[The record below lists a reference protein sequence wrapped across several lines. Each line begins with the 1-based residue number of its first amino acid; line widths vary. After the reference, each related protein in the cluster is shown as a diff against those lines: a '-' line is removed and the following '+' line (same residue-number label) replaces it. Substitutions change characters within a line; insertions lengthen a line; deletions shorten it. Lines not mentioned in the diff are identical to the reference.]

1 MAFGEANLSKIAEL
15 KPAPSTNNGRQLWH
29 YEAVAESV
37 ATCAAAGYFNNAR
50 GLLKVDDRII
60 VIGDTATDFG
70 ILSVTAAPAT
80 GNVTTS
86 IITTAGGGRIA
97 RGQHTT
103 VAASDTVVSGLGA
116 LALVVV
122 SLNDDPV
129 AGAQFVTASIG
140 DQAGAPAAGSF
151 LLKTWKAT
159 AAGDTAQI
167 AATTFGKKVGWV
179 AFEA

>member
-15 KPAPSTNNGRQLWH
+15 KPAPSAQIGRQLWH
-29 YEAVAESV
+29 YEAVAETV
-37 ATCAAAGYFNNAR
+37 AACAAAGYFNDAR
-50 GLLKVDDRII
+50 GLLKVGDRIL
-60 VIGDTATDFG
+60 VIGDTGTDFG

-86 IITTAGGGRIA
+86 IVTTAGGGRMA
-97 RGQHTT
+97 RGKHTT
-103 VAASDTVVSGLGA
+103 VAASDTVVTGLSGA
-116 LALVVV
+116 LALAIV

-129 AGAQFVTASIG
+129 DGAMYVTADIG

-151 LLKTWKAT
+151 LLKSWKNTDADAT
-159 AAGDTAQI
+159 QV
-167 AATTFGKKVGWV
+167 AATTFGLDVAWI